1 MIGMLAYVIIISIIV
16 LSVLIGFFIS
26 WNKREH
32 WLDSYI
38 SKKKFLIE
46 CDKLLN
52 KFANQKDNE
61 VRSEFGICLG
71 IIEVKKMIRT
81 LQSEIEIIRCKDC
94 IYGEQDEEDRWFC
107 SDLGCQMGDIDG
119 NGFCS
124 DAERKD

>member
-1 MIGMLAYVIIISIIV
+1 M
-16 LSVLIGFFIS
+16 
-26 WNKREH
+26 
-32 WLDSYI
+32 DSYI
-38 SKKKFLIE
+38 SKKKLLIE

-52 KFANQKDNE
+52 KFANQKDDE
-61 VRSEFGICLG
+61 IRSGFGICLG

-81 LQSEIEIIRCKDC
+81 LQSEIEIIRCKEC

-124 DAERKD
+124 DAERKG